1 MPFLKE
7 EVIFLSSPQKCF
19 LRTVDGNQ
27 LWIWK
32 VSNFGHY
39 EYYELR
45 LASEN
50 FENIGEQVPFNI
62 EVGGGGGISF
72 RNLAEFLLVLPF
84 HSFFFTF

>member
-1 MPFLKE
+1 MGISYGFGKFLIS
-7 EVIFLSSPQKCF
+7 VTMNITNYVWYQK
-19 LRTVDGNQ
+19 
-27 LWIWK
+27 
-32 VSNFGHY
+32 
-39 EYYELR
+39 
-45 LASEN
+45 N